1 MASFIAD
8 DWEPGDSSGV
18 PFMMTNPKKPPLDFW
33 LWLAVIGLTVIVA
46 VSSLTFPERVA
57 PDSFQ
62 PRTTT
67 H

>member
-1 MASFIAD
+1 MIAGD
-8 DWEPGDSSGV
+8 REPGSVSGV
-18 PFMMTNPKKPPLDFW
+18 PCMMTNMTNPKKPLMDFW

-62 PRTTT
+62 PRSAPR
-67 H
+67 

>member
-1 MASFIAD
+1 MVLAAHD
-8 DWEPGDSSGV
+8 GEPGGGSGV
-18 PFMMTNPKKPPLDFW
+18 PFRMTHPKKPPLDFW

-62 PRTTT
+62 PTSTAR
-67 H
+67 

>member
-1 MASFIAD
+1 
-8 DWEPGDSSGV
+8 
-18 PFMMTNPKKPPLDFW
+18 MMTNRKKPPLDFW

-57 PDSFQ
+57 PDVFQ
-62 PRTTT
+62 PRSAA

>member
-1 MASFIAD
+1 
-8 DWEPGDSSGV
+8 
-18 PFMMTNPKKPPLDFW
+18 MMTNRKKPPLDFW

-57 PDSFQ
+57 PDLFQ
-62 PRTTT
+62 PRAAT